1 MKQLILQFENA
12 NVMNRLIK
20 VIELMKGVSI
30 VDVTSTPK
38 KSGLDAALEDVKGGE
53 GCTRRKARMTF
64 LNKSWDN
71 VFHRIYK
78 TIQTL
83 LETVQEAGIAVG
95 GTSQGH
101 FLVGSSRAVTD
112 GI

>member
-38 KSGLDAALEDVKGGE
+38 KSGLDAALEDVKE
-53 GCTRRKARMTF
+53 GRMYKA
-64 LNKSWDN
+64 
-71 VFHRIYK
+71 
-78 TIQTL
+78 
-83 LETVQEAGIAVG
+83 E
-95 GTSQGH
+95 GTDDLFKQILG
-101 FLVGSSRAVTD
+101 
-112 GI
+112 

>member
-38 KSGLDAALEDVKGGE
+38 KSGLDAALEDVKE
-53 GCTRRKARMTF
+53 GKVYKA
-64 LNKSWDN
+64 KS
-71 VFHRIYK
+71 
-78 TIQTL
+78 
-83 LETVQEAGIAVG
+83 
-95 GTSQGH
+95 
-101 FLVGSSRAVTD
+101 TD
-112 GI
+112 DLFKQILG

>member
-38 KSGLDAALEDVKGGE
+38 KSGLDAALDDVKE
-53 GCTRRKARMTF
+53 GRMYKAE
-64 LNKSWDN
+64 S
-71 VFHRIYK
+71 
-78 TIQTL
+78 
-83 LETVQEAGIAVG
+83 
-95 GTSQGH
+95 
-101 FLVGSSRAVTD
+101 TD
-112 GI
+112 DLFKQILG